1 MGKFT
6 LVSEFKPTGD
16 QPQAI
21 EKLVEGLKKGYR
33 FQTLL
38 GVTGSGKTFTM
49 ANVIERVGK
58 PTLVLSPNKT
68 LAAQLYSE
76 FKQFFP
82 HNRVEFFIS
91 YYDYY
96 QPEAYIPT
104 KDLYIEKN
112 AKINDVIVRMRM
124 STFEA
129 LKTRSDVIVVA
140 SVSAIYNCGDP
151 EDFAKLNVEISVGDL
166 MDPIALAQKLVRIGY
181 RRSEEAD
188 MDGVFRI
195 RGDVMEVYP
204 TYTDDGFRIEFFGDE
219 IDSIYRIDR
228 MNRTIKERLDRIV
241 FYPAKEFITTD
252 EKIERAI
259 ESILEELDERVRE
272 LESQGKILEATRLKQ
287 RTLNDVELLR
297 TMGYCPGIE
306 NYSRHFDG
314 RKPGEPPYTLL
325 DYFIHFQGDFLV
337 FIDESHLSVPQLRAM
352 YNGDRSR
359 KKSLVEYGFRL
370 PSAFDNRPLRFE
382 EFLAKVDQVIFVS
395 ATPGDYELSV
405 SEQVVEQIIR
415 PTGLVDPE
423 VVVYPTEGQIDRL
436 VSEINE
442 VVERGERA
450 MVIVLTKKM
459 AERLAEYLV
468 GFGIKALYIHSELD
482 AIERVEVLKKL
493 RRGDVEV
500 VVGVNLLREGLDL
513 PEVSLV
519 AIMDADV
526 EGFLR
531 SETTLIQIIGRV
543 ARNVNGKVIMFA
555 DRITPSMKRAI
566 DETNRRRRIQIEY
579 NEKHGIVPKSI
590 VKPMNLEVFEEF
602 MKKEEEY
609 TQEVEKIFALRESLS
624 LEEYAS
630 ILEEEMYRA
639 SSELRYEDAAKLRDE
654 LFRIKEKIGSKL
666 DEVASKE
673 GNSRN

>member
-1 MGKFT
+1 MSDF
-6 LVSEFKPTGD
+6 EPTGD

-21 EKLVEGLKKGYR
+21 EKLVEGLKRGYR

-49 ANVIERVGK
+49 ANVIERIGK

-82 HNRVEFFIS
+82 QNRVEFFIS

-129 LKTRSDVIVVA
+129 LRTREDVIVVA

-151 EDFAKLNVEISVGDL
+151 RDFDVLNVRISVGNE
-166 MDPIALAQKLVRIGY
+166 MDSLEIARKLARIGY
-181 RRSEEAD
+181 RRSEDLA
-188 MDGVFRI
+188 MDGVFRL
-195 RGDVMEVYP
+195 RGDVLEIYP
-204 TYTDDGFRIEFFGDE
+204 TYMDEGIRIELFGDE
-219 IDSIYRIDR
+219 VDSIQLIDR
-228 MNRTIKERLDRIV
+228 MNRNTLERLDKITI
-241 FYPAKEFITTD
+241 YPAKEFITTD
-252 EKIERAI
+252 EKLERAI
-259 ESILEELDERVRE
+259 QSILEELEERLVE
-272 LESQGKILEATRLKQ
+272 LEREGKTLEAQRLRQ
-287 RTLNDVELLR
+287 RTMNDVELLR

-325 DYFIHFQGDFLV
+325 DYFEGDFLV
-337 FIDESHLSVPQLRAM
+337 FIDESHLSIPQLRAM

-359 KKSLVEYGFRL
+359 KKNLVEYGFRL
-370 PSAFDNRPLRFE
+370 PSAFDNRPLKFE
-382 EFLAKVDQVIFVS
+382 EFLERVNQVIFVS

-405 SEQVVEQIIR
+405 SDQVVEQIIR

-423 VVVYPTEGQIDRL
+423 VVVYPTEGQVDRL
-436 VSEINE
+436 LKEIKE
-442 VVERGERA
+442 VISRNERA

-459 AERLAEYLV
+459 AERLSEYLV
-468 GFGIKALYIHSELD
+468 DMGVKALYLHSELD

-493 RRGDVEV
+493 RRGDVDV

-519 AIMDADV
+519 AIMDADI

-531 SETTLIQIIGRV
+531 SETTLIQVIGRV

-566 DETNRRRRIQIEY
+566 DETNRRRRIQMEY

-590 VKPMNLEVFEEF
+590 VKPFQLEVFEEF
-602 MKKEEEY
+602 MRKEEEY
-609 TQEVEKIFALRESLS
+609 EEPVERLLSMRESLS
-624 LEEYAS
+624 LEEYIAL
-630 ILEEEMYRA
+630 LEEEMYKA
-639 SSELRYEDAAKLRDE
+639 ASELRYEDAAKLRDE
-654 LFRIKEKIGSKL
+654 LFNAREKLGDMQYS
-666 DEVASKE
+666 
-673 GNSRN
+673 